1 MRLILHT
8 LHIYPVKSLHGL
20 SMRELLL
27 CPWGPENDRRWM
39 IVDHAGQ
46 FITQRKYPVMA
57 TLHVSV
63 TTEGLRLARNGRPDL
78 VVKRPTDPTHSVMV
92 TVWKDTVQ
100 ALDAGDEAAQWTS
113 DAIGQP
119 CRLVYMP
126 RPESDRPRQ
135 LDERAFT
142 NSFSDGF
149 PLLITTLASLDDLN
163 NRLAAPVPMDRFRP
177 NLVVS
182 GAEAWEEDSWAR
194 IRIGGT
200 ELSLVKPCS
209 RCVMTTVDQDTG
221 IIPDRKEP
229 LATLAR
235 FRKQE
240 GGVMFGQNALVE
252 QSGRVTAGDEVEI
265 LEFQPSGAE
274 FSGSL

>member
-1 MRLILHT
+1 
-8 LHIYPVKSLHGL
+8 
-20 SMRELLL
+20 MRELLL

-63 TTEGLRLARNGRPDL
+63 TTEGLRLARNGRPAL
-78 VVKRPTDPTHSVMV
+78 VVKRPTDLTHSVMV

-113 DAIGQP
+113 DAIGLP
-119 CRLVYMP
+119 CRLVYMS
-126 RPESDRPRQ
+126 RPESDRPRR

-194 IRIGGT
+194 IRIGDT

>member
-57 TLHVSV
+57 TLHVSI

-78 VVKRPTDPTHSVMV
+78 VVKRPTDLTHSVMV

-113 DAIGQP
+113 DAIDQP

-126 RPESDRPRQ
+126 RPESDRPRR

-163 NRLAAPVPMDRFRP
+163 NRLATPVPMDRFRP

>member
-1 MRLILHT
+1 MRLILHS
-8 LHIYPVKSLHGL
+8 LHTHPVKSLHGL

-57 TLHVSV
+57 TLHVTV
-63 TTEGLRLARNGRPDL
+63 TMEGLRLSHDGQPEL
-78 VVKRPTDPTHSVMV
+78 MVKRPAEPAHPVMV

-100 ALDAGDEAAQWTS
+100 ALDAGDEAAQWLS
-113 DAIGQP
+113 DAIGLP
-119 CRLVYMP
+119 CRLIYMP
-126 RPESDRPRQ
+126 HPEHDRRRQ
-135 LDERAFT
+135 WQDLAFT

-149 PLLITTLASLDDLN
+149 PILVTTLASLDDLN
-163 NRLAAPVPMDRFRP
+163 SRLAAPVPMDRFRP

-182 GAEAWEEDSWAR
+182 GAEAWEEDRWAK
-194 IRIGGT
+194 IRIGGA

-221 IIPDRKEP
+221 VIPDRKEP
-229 LATLAR
+229 LATLAL

-252 QSGRVTAGDEVEI
+252 QTGTVSVGDEVEI
-265 LEFQPSGAE
+265 LEMQPSSFE
-274 FSGSL
+274 RSGSL

>member
-57 TLHVSV
+57 TLLVSV
-63 TTEGLRLARNGRPDL
+63 TAEGLRLAQNGRPGL
-78 VVKRPTDPTHSVMV
+78 VVKRPTDLTHSVMV

-100 ALDAGDEAAQWTS
+100 ALDAGNEAAQWTS
-113 DAIGQP
+113 DAIGVP

-135 LDERAFT
+135 LNERAFT

-182 GAEAWEEDSWAR
+182 GAKAWEEDSWAR
-194 IRIGGT
+194 IRVGDT

>member
-1 MRLILHT
+1 MRLFLHS
-8 LHIYPVKSLHGL
+8 LHIHPVKSLHGL
-20 SMRELLL
+20 SMQELLL
-27 CPWGPENDRRWM
+27 CPWGPDKDRRWM
-39 IVDHAGQ
+39 IVDHEGQ
-46 FITQRKYPVMA
+46 FVTQRRYPVMA
-57 TLHVSV
+57 TINVSI
-63 TTEGLRLARNGRPDL
+63 TTEGLRLTHNGQPDL
-78 VVKRPTDPTHSVMV
+78 RVRRPTGEARPV

-100 ALDAGDEAAQWTS
+100 ALDAGDDAALWVS
-113 DAIGQP
+113 GIIGMP

-126 RPESDRPRQ
+126 CPESDRRRQ
-135 LDERAFT
+135 WDDRVFT

-149 PLLITTLASLDDLN
+149 PVLITTLASLNDLN
-163 NRLAAPVPMDRFRP
+163 NRLDAPVPMDRFRP

-182 GAEAWEEDSWAR
+182 GAEAWEEDRWAR
-194 IRIGGT
+194 IRIGGA

-221 IIPDRKEP
+221 LIPDRKEP

-252 QSGRVTAGDEVEI
+252 RTGRVSVGEEVEI
-265 LEFQPSGAE
+265 LEFRPATVERSD
-274 FSGSL
+274 SLE